1 VEAFIDFLVA
11 ADSGEQGLLPE
22 KAILKFIP
30 SIQPFK

>member
-11 ADSGEQGLLPE
+11 TDSGEQEILPE

-30 SIQPFK
+30 SIQSFK